1 MLICKIAVQ
10 IYSFFSTLQ
19 NIFCT
24 FARKLTIKMKKYFKY
39 SSFMLTVIGVLLQ
52 VICYFM
58 PEGNHNTLL
67 LISFLLVMAGMFL
80 YIYTAK
86 KDSRY

>member
-1 MLICKIAVQ
+1 
-10 IYSFFSTLQ
+10 
-19 NIFCT
+19 
-24 FARKLTIKMKKYFKY
+24 
-39 SSFMLTVIGVLLQ
+39 MLTVIGVLLQ